1 MFAHVSPLAACAES
15 FLPAINYSA
24 PADVSDAATWIV
36 CSCAV
41 CLVSIVKTVVGAYR
55 GSLAFSN
62 GSDASSD
69 ASSAARAGRGAY
81 GLTMGEGGSGGIGRG
96 GQSARRGGT
105 ALFEGAPSEAGD
117 SRRAGKSNVYGNM
130 AFSDVEKEKEVR
142 DNLHC

>member
-1 MFAHVSPLAACAES
+1 MLVALQHG
-15 FLPAINYSA
+15 
-24 PADVSDAATWIV
+24 IV

-41 CLVSIVKTVVGAYR
+41 CLVSVVKTVVGTCR

-69 ASSAARAGRGAY
+69 ASSAARPGRGAY
-81 GLTMGEGGSGGIGRG
+81 GLTMGEAGSGGIGRG

-117 SRRAGKSNVYGNM
+117 SRRAGKSNIYGTM
-130 AFSDVEKEKEVR
+130 AFSDVEKENEVC
-142 DNLHC
+142 DSSHC

>member
-1 MFAHVSPLAACAES
+1 MLTCSHQVSTVLLLQMLVA
-15 FLPAINYSA
+15 LQHG
-24 PADVSDAATWIV
+24 IV

-41 CLVSIVKTVVGAYR
+41 CLVSVIKTVVGACR

-62 GSDASSD
+62 GSGASSD

-81 GLTMGEGGSGGIGRG
+81 GLTMGESGSGGIGRG

-117 SRRAGKSNVYGNM
+117 ARRAGKSNIFGTM
-130 AFSDVEKEKEVR
+130 AFSEVEKENEVC
-142 DNLHC
+142 DSLHC